1 MVQPFNFYLFTQE
14 EWKHIYFYRMTCAR
28 MFIAALLIIV
38 PTAQMSINMCM
49 DKNIEVYLSDGII
62 FSN

>member
-1 MVQPFNFYLFTQE
+1 MAVFLAVIQKMKTYVHRQICI
-14 EWKHIYFYRMTCAR
+14 K

-49 DKNIEVYLSDGII
+49 DKNIVVYLSDGII

>member
-1 MVQPFNFYLFTQE
+1 
-14 EWKHIYFYRMTCAR
+14 

-49 DKNIEVYLSDGII
+49 DKNIEVYLSDGLIL
-62 FSN
+62 SN